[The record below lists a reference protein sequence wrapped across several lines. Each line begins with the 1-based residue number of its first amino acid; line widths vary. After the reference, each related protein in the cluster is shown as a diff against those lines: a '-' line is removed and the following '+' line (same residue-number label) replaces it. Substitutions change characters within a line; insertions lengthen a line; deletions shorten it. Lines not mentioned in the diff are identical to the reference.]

1 MFTFANVFH
10 FFAHEFA
17 RLSAGR
23 FAFALVFARAF
34 DCFFFWHNRNVSP
47 LAACLDVQDYMGLAL
62 TREISRNGQTMEL
75 LFRAWP
81 KLVPANA
88 HNSVT
93 DPHHFANR
101 SPAALSFL

>member
-34 DCFFFWHNRNVSP
+34 QCFLFWHIKTVSP
-47 LAACLDVQDYMGLAL
+47 LATSLDVEDCVEPQQPLLLRYNRGCFAP
-62 TREISRNGQTMEL
+62 TGAARAPSR
-75 LFRAWP
+75 
-81 KLVPANA
+81 
-88 HNSVT
+88 
-93 DPHHFANR
+93 
-101 SPAALSFL
+101 